1 VAFGRLLR
9 YGLLIGL
16 GVWLGDDAWPLIKQ
30 HAGLVIAVTLALIA
44 LYLAARRSR
53 PERVY

>member
-1 VAFGRLLR
+1 VGRLLR

-30 HAGLVIAVTLALIA
+30 HAATVIAVTLALAA
-44 LYLAARRSR
+44 LFFALRARRS
-53 PERVY
+53 EEAV